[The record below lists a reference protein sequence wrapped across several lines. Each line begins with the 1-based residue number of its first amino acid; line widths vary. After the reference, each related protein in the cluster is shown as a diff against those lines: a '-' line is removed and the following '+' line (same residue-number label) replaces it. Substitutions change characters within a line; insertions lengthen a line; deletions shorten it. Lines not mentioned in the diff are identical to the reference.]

1 MAYES
6 ITRHAVTFARLVGAF
21 DAFTPETIETIVLH
35 SFTYPLDFTDDAMQV
50 DNEKRRRFFSRQFSL
65 SMLMLIVTGIGCYLG
80 GRMQGYRQGLAV
92 WDDAPMYSNTYS
104 LVDLLPSSKDSAESE
119 AMLESLTL
127 KIKNEVLPGVW
138 KESGGKA
145 AARAFAKNS
154 SVVVTANDLVHEA
167 ISDYLIKARERT
179 PKTIE

>member
-1 MAYES
+1 
-6 ITRHAVTFARLVGAF
+6 
-21 DAFTPETIETIVLH
+21 
-35 SFTYPLDFTDDAMQV
+35 
-50 DNEKRRRFFSRQFSL
+50 
-65 SMLMLIVTGIGCYLG
+65 MLMLIVTGIGCYLG

-127 KIKNEVLPGVW
+127 KMKSEVLPGVW

-154 SVVVTANDLVHEA
+154 SVVVTANNLVHEA
-167 ISDYLIKARERT
+167 LSDYLIKARERT